1 MRRCRLHGAVALNEA
16 WESCCGAKPTTDKA
30 PETEAKLSRDQQKE
44 APSAPFAGLFVD
56 LLQRGVA
63 RCFKARHRSPVF
75 YARLA
80 RSHCAGQTASAH
92 LTQRIKGSAAPRA
105 DAPKNKERFIL
116 TKVTVREGEHVER
129 ALKRFKR
136 KVEQAGILKEVK
148 KRKNYLKPSVKARI
162 KSRAAASRARKQA
175 KRMLQRD

>member
-1 MRRCRLHGAVALNEA
+1 M
-16 WESCCGAKPTTDKA
+16 
-30 PETEAKLSRDQQKE
+30 
-44 APSAPFAGLFVD
+44 
-56 LLQRGVA
+56 
-63 RCFKARHRSPVF
+63 
-75 YARLA
+75 
-80 RSHCAGQTASAH
+80 
-92 LTQRIKGSAAPRA
+92 
-105 DAPKNKERFIL
+105 

-175 KRMLQRD
+175 KRMAQRD